1 MSFGECFVSPHPL
14 RRDCHAEPVLSIM
27 RFFAAPSLHSGIR
40 LIAMT
45 HPLSLRGVQA
55 TKQSQGE
62 CSGTLGQ
69 LQNPGIEA
77 QHSPLTQDTTRAILG
92 PIHSGC
98 ADMKNI
104 SSLVAGTAV
113 VLTLLAIPLMGCEA
127 EVSLTTASLSE
138 ATITT
143 AVDDNM
149 QPLDATNVFA
159 PDTPTI
165 WCSVKLSFAPPD
177 TEVKAQWLYIGGEA
191 TELTNSVLYEDVGT
205 ESGSY
210 YLGFSLSPPASGW
223 PRGNYMVKFYIDGKE
238 ELSVPFTVQD
248 GTAPPAAT
256 GKASLQNIFQEEG
269 FGYTIR
275 YPGDWLYE
283 ASGFTVIFSGKEGT
297 AAYYSTITIQNLA
310 STQMEGGIYENVD
323 SAIGDFKQQ
332 LTATGKN
339 IKVYNEKAFVYAMGG
354 GEELTGKQYI
364 VEFVHQGEN
373 LKRLRIVVPRSGG
386 NLFYAWAYT
395 SSIDQ
400 YDAYLGVAEA
410 MLDSWV
416 ITE

>member
-1 MSFGECFVSPHPL
+1 
-14 RRDCHAEPVLSIM
+14 
-27 RFFAAPSLHSGIR
+27 
-40 LIAMT
+40 
-45 HPLSLRGVQA
+45 
-55 TKQSQGE
+55 
-62 CSGTLGQ
+62 
-69 LQNPGIEA
+69 
-77 QHSPLTQDTTRAILG
+77 
-92 PIHSGC
+92 
-98 ADMKNI
+98 MKNTF
-104 SSLVAGTAV
+104 SLVVGTAI
-113 VLTLLAIPLMGCEA
+113 VLTLLAIPLMGCEG
-127 EVSLTTASLSE
+127 EVSFTTASLSE
-138 ATITT
+138 ATMTT

-159 PDTPTI
+159 PDTPII

-177 TEVKAQWLYIGGEA
+177 TEVKAEWLYISGEA

-210 YLGFSLSPPASGW
+210 YLGFSLSPPAGGW
-223 PRGNYMVKFYIDGKE
+223 PRGDYMIKFYIDGEE

-256 GKASLQNIFQEEG
+256 GKASLQNVFQEEG

-283 ASGFTVIFSGKEGT
+283 YKGSGFTVMFSGKEGT
-297 AAYYSTITIQNLA
+297 AAYYSAITIQNLA

-323 SAIGDFKQQ
+323 SVIGDFKQQ
-332 LTATGKN
+332 LTATGEN
-339 IKVYNEKAFVYAMGG
+339 IKVSNEKAFVYAMEG
-354 GEELTGKQYI
+354 GEELTGKQYT
-364 VEFVHQGEN
+364 VEFAHQGGN

-395 SSIDQ
+395 SPLEE
-400 YDAYLGVAEA
+400 YGTYLGVAEA